1 MSLAEFIYTEVL
13 KPKPLKAITNAIL
26 LRIIPERLQVG
37 PATLHLDLGDPVL
50 SGALTLGVF
59 ELSELTF
66 FRKYCRG
73 GMTFV
78 DIGANIGLYTSLA
91 MHQLDSSGRILA
103 FEPHPKSYTFLQKNI
118 AANQTNARTLRPGSG
133 QACPRVNAF
142 NLAAAPQR
150 GPQQLRLN
158 PENHADNRLY
168 QGTYQGKIEHWDT
181 VAVEGRPVDDVLAE
195 LGIEAVNFV
204 KIDIQ
209 GYEQKAISGFQ
220 KTLTRSKEV
229 FLMSEFWPK
238 GLKEAGGSGAEYL
251 QMLVDLG
258 FTLYELK
265 ERPRGTVVPL
275 ENWDRLIARLL
286 ERKYANLIGV
296 KGYDLLADTVL
307 SR

>member
-1 MSLAEFIYTEVL
+1 MPLAEFIYTEVL
-13 KPKPLKAITNAIL
+13 KPKPLRSLTNAIL
-26 LRIIPERLQVG
+26 LRMIPDRIQIG
-37 PATLHLDLGDPVL
+37 PASLYLDLDDPVL
-50 SGALTLGVF
+50 SGALTLRVF
-59 ELSELTF
+59 ERSELTF
-66 FRKYCRG
+66 FRKYCG
-73 GMTFV
+73 GNMTFV
-78 DIGANIGLYTSLA
+78 DIGANVGLYTALG
-91 MHQLDSSGRILA
+91 MHQLDSGGHIVT
-103 FEPHPKSYTFLQKNI
+103 FEPFPRSYNFLQKNI
-118 AANQTNARTLRPGSG
+118 TANQTEAG
-133 QACPRVNAF
+133 ACPRVDAL
-142 NLAAAPQR
+142 NLAAVPEGGRQE
-150 GPQQLRLN
+150 LRLN

-220 KTLTRSKEV
+220 KTLARSKEV